1 MIIFNKIM
9 KKNETGG
16 DLMIPYARRK
26 TILELMHTKEIV
38 YLDEIKEKTNVSLAT
53 VRRDLKT
60 LAEEGQIELLS
71 GGAAKLIINV
81 AEKSLEEKI
90 NLNKE
95 EKEII
100 GSYAATLVGDGQFIF
115 LGPGTT
121 ENHIIKHLKGKNV
134 TVVTNGAFHINELVR
149 YRINSILLGGN
160 LLTDIAVLVG
170 PVALNQVASMNFD
183 KCFIGASGITFD
195 RGLSTSNM
203 DVAEINKIVIERSK
217 EVYFIGDSTKIGKNS
232 RYTFAR
238 IKEEHKLI
246 TTKKANVKNLDSKKV
261 IMVE

>member
-1 MIIFNKIM
+1 
-9 KKNETGG
+9 
-16 DLMIPYARRK
+16 MIPYARRK
-26 TILELMHTKEIV
+26 SILELMHSKEIV

-60 LAEEGQIELLS
+60 LAREGQVELLS
-71 GGAAKLIINV
+71 GGAAKLIISI

-134 TVVTNGAFHINELVR
+134 TVVTNGAFHINELLR
-149 YRINSILLGGN
+149 NKINSIILGGYVE
-160 LLTDIAVLVG
+160 TDIAVLVG
-170 PVALNQVASMNFD
+170 PVALNQVATMNFD

-195 RGLSTSNM
+195 RGVSTSNI
-203 DVAEINKIVIERSK
+203 DVAEINKIAIKNSR

-232 RYTFAR
+232 RYTFAQ
-238 IKEEHKLI
+238 IDEEKKLI
-246 TTKKANVKNLDSKKV
+246 TTQKASNKNLDSKKV
-261 IMVE
+261 IVIEGSR

>member
-1 MIIFNKIM
+1 M
-9 KKNETGG
+9 KWG
-16 DLMIPYARRK
+16 DLMIPYARRRN
-26 TILELMHTKEIV
+26 ILELMHTKEII

-71 GGAAKLIINV
+71 GGAAKLIINI

-90 NLNKE
+90 NLNKK
-95 EKEII
+95 EKEMI

-121 ENHIIKHLKGKNV
+121 ENHIIKYLKGKNV
-134 TVVTNGAFHINELVR
+134 TVVTNGAFHTNEFIR
-149 YRINSILLGGN
+149 YKINSILLGGN

-170 PVALNQVASMNFD
+170 PTSINQIANMNFD
-183 KCFIGASGITFD
+183 KCFIGASGITFE
-195 RGLSTSNM
+195 RGLSTSNI
-203 DVAEINKIVIERSK
+203 DVAEINKIAIERSK

-232 RYTFAR
+232 RYTFAQ
-238 IKEEHKLI
+238 IEEEHKLI
-246 TTKKANVKNLDSKKV
+246 TTKKANVRSLDSKKV
-261 IMVE
+261 IMVD